1 MTIWDNME
9 AAIVSSPKNC
19 KRKNIAVKTKAKSS
33 ENFSNDWVGEY
44 VVIMICS
51 QFFRNFIRSAADT
64 KTKQFTGKASVGY
77 FWQLFKWYWRS
88 EGLDWNS
95 ILRNVYILA
104 VHMIIAWVN
113 FKHQTVWKR
122 IRRKRW
128 RKE

>member
-1 MTIWDNME
+1 MTIWDNMG
-9 AAIVSSPKNC
+9 AVIVSSPKNC

-77 FWQLFKWYWRS
+77 FWQLFK
-88 EGLDWNS
+88 
-95 ILRNVYILA
+95 
-104 VHMIIAWVN
+104 
-113 FKHQTVWKR
+113 
-122 IRRKRW
+122 
-128 RKE
+128 